1 MSSPQSPIS
10 LLRSI
15 PASARP
21 RTLAAIIEHG
31 SEHDRSLFAP
41 ALAELALLSPISARP
56 DAPPPEPIRA
66 CLVAWPW
73 IPSEFRRLLAASD
86 LDWPAAAS
94 ALLETAEPMHRSRLA
109 SAARDLPGVLALQ
122 PRLLSDPDAGVV
134 QTAAR
139 GLFERAAEASQA
151 RDHRRAVVLARV
163 LTQALDTFDTHRQRP
178 VIEAVW
184 MLLESP
190 AFTLS
195 LGEPGKALLRWLR
208 TSRDASRS
216 AARTVLRT
224 GEHRWL
230 RARAIAWLAE
240 PATQAAAIDRL
251 SRATDHADH
260 ECTLLRAH
268 LLARPTRARVLGLLS
283 PVIKPVNIEGKAV
296 RRPIEGGPVPNRAH
310 VQDLSPRAAR
320 ALPGYLGLLGI
331 TSSDRAM
338 AAEPLLVS
346 DDPRTRLALARM
358 LDDAAARDLLFDPH
372 PLVSRHA
379 AYRWSLAGVASQG
392 DAKTGAKTDAD
403 RARLRQARRLE
414 RAPSPL
420 VRRVASDQADR
431 LDFLR
436 WPSPMARVQARRL
449 LLRDRSALVSQLRD
463 ALANTD
469 DDKRLRAAMVA
480 ASLGLG
486 SDLREPLTAI
496 LLERKASDPVAS
508 TAVRAL
514 LRSPDADAEL
524 TSAALTHPD
533 PRVRANTIEELARG
547 GADGVRTLE
556 DQLESWLSDRAHRL
570 RAAAVRA
577 ALAEPKLAPVGK
589 SALLD
594 MLSDDRAMHRVS
606 GAWLACRARAVDAAA
621 ILRDLALRDHDSAVR
636 ARADWALRRLASPT
650 MKASA

>member
-1 MSSPQSPIS
+1 MPV
-10 LLRSI
+10 
-15 PASARP
+15 
-21 RTLAAIIEHG
+21 
-31 SEHDRSLFAP
+31 D
-41 ALAELALLSPISARP
+41 
-56 DAPPPEPIRA
+56 
-66 CLVAWPW
+66 V
-73 IPSEFRRLLAASD
+73 RRLLAASET
-86 LDWPAAAS
+86 DWHAAAT
-94 ALLETAEPMHRSRLA
+94 ALLETAEPEHRARLA
-109 SAARDLPGVLALQ
+109 SAAHDLPAVLALQ
-122 PRLLSDPDAGVV
+122 PRLLTDPDASVV

-139 GLFERAAEASQA
+139 CLLQGATEANQSRDHARAAA
-151 RDHRRAVVLARV
+151 LARV
-163 LTQALDTFDTHRQRP
+163 LSQALDTFDAHRQRP

-195 LGEPGKALLRWLR
+195 LGEPGQALLDWLR

-240 PATQAAAIDRL
+240 PATQTAAIDRL
-251 SRATDHADH
+251 SRATDQTDH
-260 ECTLLRAH
+260 ETTLARTH
-268 LLARPTRARVLGLLS
+268 LLARPARARVLGLLS

-331 TSSDRAM
+331 TSSDRAL

-346 DDPRTRLALARM
+346 ADPRGRHALART
-358 LDDAAARDLLFDPH
+358 LDDAASRDLLFDSE
-372 PLVSRHA
+372 PLVARHA

-392 DAKTGAKTDAD
+392 DAKTDAD
-403 RARLRQARRLE
+403 RARLRHANRLE
-414 RAPSPL
+414 RAPSPV
-420 VRRVASDQADR
+420 VRCVASDQTDR
-431 LDFLR
+431 LDPLR

-449 LLRDRSALVSQLRD
+449 LLKDRSSLLAQLRE
-463 ALANTD
+463 ALTTTD

-486 SDLREPLTAI
+486 SELREPLAAI

-514 LRSPDADAEL
+514 LRSQDAGDDLA
-524 TSAALTHPD
+524 SAALAHPD
-533 PRVRANTIEELARG
+533 PRVRANAMEELTRSKATPKAQLARS
-547 GADGVRTLE
+547 
-556 DQLESWLSDRAHRL
+556 DQVEAWLSDRAHRL

-606 GAWLACRARAVDAAA
+606 GAWLACRARVVDAAA
-621 ILRDLALRDHDSAVR
+621 ALRDLALRDQDSAVR
-636 ARADWALRRLASPT
+636 ARADWALRRLAAPAMRS
-650 MKASA
+650 SA